1 MVGVIF
7 KIVYKYTINVN
18 MALDYVLEKGVEQQ
32 PGNYLLFNVSFI

>member
-7 KIVYKYTINVN
+7 KKVYKYTINAN

-32 PGNYLLFNVSFI
+32 TGNYLLFNVSFI